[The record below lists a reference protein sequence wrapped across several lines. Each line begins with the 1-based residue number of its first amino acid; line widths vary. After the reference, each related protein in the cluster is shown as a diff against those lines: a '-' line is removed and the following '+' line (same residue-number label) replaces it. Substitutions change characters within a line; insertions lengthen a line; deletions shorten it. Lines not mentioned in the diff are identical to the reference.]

1 MQINAL
7 TLGRQAVT
15 PKNICPDSGENP
27 VTLKQSWLREGNNYG
42 LLILQSNNK
51 NSPFCIWRY

>member
-1 MQINAL
+1 MYSLATGLSHQRTHTHTQTCTNAL

-27 VTLKQSWLREGNNYG
+27 VTLK
-42 LLILQSNNK
+42 
-51 NSPFCIWRY
+51 C